1 MQWVK
6 EEDRNTKFL
15 YSYFKERRIKLRIN
29 EINNYMKEIFQDTNK
44 IEEEDIKTFKRQFT
58 EESRNTNY
66 SMLEVIP
73 KTIPVKQN

>member
-44 IEEEDIKTFKRQFT
+44 IEEEDIKTFKR
-58 EESRNTNY
+58 
-66 SMLEVIP
+66 
-73 KTIPVKQN
+73 